1 MPRIPKRLLYL
12 ASALLL
18 SQPVVPAYAQSQQA
32 AAASSQ
38 QLSKLGLIYDP
49 LPQHLAPTFNQLPG
63 ATGPGNVT
71 FSQDVGYNASRAW
84 PTGASLDQ
92 VIKIGDLQNNP
103 QLAGFSKLK
112 IKDFSQNIGTDI
124 GGVPLKDIE
133 LLNGVNLQQLN
144 KLYKLD
150 NVKVKD
156 ALPAVQ
162 LFVSAVFDPQG
173 SLKQVRKNALST
185 GAKVLVKKLQKN
197 PALKD
202 VPFERILAG
211 DWRGSILEGE
221 KVLLKEVGD
230 KIPDHLR
237 RLPIGSLTV
246 DIIEQD
252 FTSLQNTA
260 INYGVNELQELTL
273 NELLTEFPE
282 IQDVPLS
289 VVSSLANQ
297 PLSQS
302 LPKLA
307 DATIEELGVQDK
319 LLSSIPGLGDSPVSA
334 VLGDLIF
341 SILAGDVF
349 AKMDIAYSGQDGSEF
364 HNGRPLSGGTRNQK
378 FKPEPG
384 IRSPTSKTKST
395 KGMPRIEVKPAEGG
409 STVLGGTP
417 LLGKEWMTRDQKVPG
432 CKGILCTFGKWEPA
446 GIKPVSSSWVK
457 FSIGDLKEYG
467 DKAFTARVYVDT
479 QVCINILFTTHC
491 TAHLV
496 SVPTPWKL
504 TRNSLFP
511 VLSKRRVQDLFPGI
525 NEQGQISN
533 FCTNG
538 NFGNQPT
545 ASSSPPQGNKYGH
558 LAYAETSGDLA
569 QVTSVDGVTN
579 TLAPDAAQA
588 FENMVAA
595 AQAQGLD
602 IQAVSGFRSVDLQRQ
617 LWDTKVAKVG
627 SEQEAAKTSAPPG
640 HSEHHTGYAV
650 DVGNARNPYL
660 NTDWAQTKEY
670 AWMQANAGQF
680 GFELSFPQGNSQ
692 GVSFEPWHW
701 RYTESSAAK
710 QVFANV
716 NSTTAQKSGSAP
728 NLASQPSGST
738 LAPNLTAL
746 KNVPGISN
754 TSQQSGLAP
763 TQNDPQHN
771 VKQYLARI
779 ALGESSGGTNIGPN
793 PYTGA
798 YSEYQFIPETRQS
811 ILNLYGVDA
820 WSTNKAERDQ
830 AALALIDAFSQ
841 QIGTDIQGLIEA
853 GDFAAA
859 DVLLGRPVPGKT
871 KFGQF
876 TSLPGGAEHSKY
888 WNDPATLAQYG
899 PSGDAGT
906 NAPLLASNSINCNP
920 TLLASNGNI
929 DSSNFQQGT
938 GVSTGRLS
946 DPLAQYDYKLT
957 SNYGPRIDPIY
968 GDQGFHYGID
978 LAHHGG
984 TPFAAADGGVVVESF
999 WNGRYGNWILID
1011 HDNGLATWYAHN
1023 RVNYVKAGDK
1033 VSPGQLIGEVG
1044 STGKSTGPHIDLGVI
1059 EGYVSGDRNS
1069 GTVVNPRKHIN
1080 LPPVGTFNQPR

>member
-1 MPRIPKRLLYL
+1 M

-18 SQPVVPAYAQSQQA
+18 SQPALPAYAQSQQA

-260 INYGVNELQELTL
+260 INYGINELQELTL

-307 DATIEELGVQDK
+307 DATIEELEVQDK
-319 LLSSIPGLGDSPVSA
+319 LLSSIPGLGDNPVSA
-334 VLGDLIF
+334 LLGDLVF
-341 SILAGDVF
+341 NILAGDVF
-349 AKMDIAYSGQDGSEF
+349 AKMDIAYSGQDGAEF
-364 HNGRPLSGGTRNQK
+364 HNGRPLSGGTRDQK

-409 STVLGGTP
+409 STILGTTP

-432 CKGILCTFGKWEPA
+432 CKGLLCTFGKWEPA
-446 GIKPVSSSWVK
+446 GIKPVRKSWVK
-457 FSIGDLKEYG
+457 FSIGDLKEYD

-479 QVCINILFTTHC
+479 QFCVTILFTEHC
-491 TAHLV
+491 TKHFI

-558 LAYAETSGDLA
+558 LAYAEAQGDLA

-595 AQAQGLD
+595 AKAQGLD
-602 IQAVSGFRSVDLQRQ
+602 IQAVSGFRSVDLQQQ

-627 SEQEAAKTSAPPG
+627 SAQEAAKTSAPPG

-701 RYTESSAAK
+701 RYTGSSAAK
-710 QVFANV
+710 QAFANV
-716 NSTTAQKSGSAP
+716 NTATAQQSGSAP
-728 NLASQPSGST
+728 TLASQPSGAT
-738 LAPNLTAL
+738 LAPNLTGL

-754 TSQQSGLAP
+754 TPQQAGSAP
-763 TQNDPQHN
+763 KKNDPQRN
-771 VKQYLARI
+771 IRQYLARI
-779 ALGESSGGTNIGPN
+779 ALGESSGGTDLGPH
-793 PYTGA
+793 PDTGA
-798 YSEYQFIPETRQS
+798 YGEYQFIPETRRT
-811 ILNLYGVDA
+811 ILNRYGVDA
-820 WSTNKAERDQ
+820 WSTSKAERDQ
-830 AALALIDAFSQ
+830 ATLALIRDFSGQ
-841 QIGTDIQGLIEA
+841 VGADIMGLIEA

-876 TSLPGGAEHSKY
+876 TSLPGGAEASKY

-906 NAPLLASNSINCNP
+906 NAPLLARNSINCNP
-920 TLLASNGNI
+920 TLLASAGVPTGIIQPEGNGI
-929 DSSNFQQGT
+929 AT
-938 GVSTGRLS
+938 GKFGNPNPGYPV
-946 DPLAQYDYKLT
+946 T
-957 SNYGPRIDPIY
+957 SRYGPRSL
-968 GDQGFHYGID
+968 GWHGGID
-978 LAHHGG
+978 LG
-984 TPFAAADGGVVVESF
+984 TPIGTPVNASDGGIVEEI
-999 WNGRYGNWILID
+999 GYEAGGYGNFVVIN
-1011 HDNGLATWYAHN
+1011 HKNGYSTLYAHLSE
-1023 RVNYVKAGDK
+1023 VQVKANQK
-1033 VSPGQLIGEVG
+1033 VTKNRPIALSGE
-1044 STGKSTGPHIDLGVI
+1044 TGRGTGPHLHFEVIRTVNGVTPRRGNTI
-1059 EGYVSGDRNS
+1059 NPEFL
-1069 GTVVNPRKHIN
+1069 VN
-1080 LPPVGTFNQPR
+1080 FN